1 MPALP
6 FLPPPTPTLSP
17 VQKAAAILPRKV
29 HGNPGIGMEYRI
41 MLSIRE
47 KDLPISQ
54 TLKSLHQSRHKRKKI
69 RDFSIQG
76 ER

>member
-1 MPALP
+1 M
-6 FLPPPTPTLSP
+6 
-17 VQKAAAILPRKV
+17 QKAAAILPKKV
-29 HGNPGIGMEYRI
+29 QENPGIGMENRI

-54 TLKSLHQSRHKRKKI
+54 SLKPLHQSRHKRKKI
-69 RDFSIQG
+69 RDFSIQEG